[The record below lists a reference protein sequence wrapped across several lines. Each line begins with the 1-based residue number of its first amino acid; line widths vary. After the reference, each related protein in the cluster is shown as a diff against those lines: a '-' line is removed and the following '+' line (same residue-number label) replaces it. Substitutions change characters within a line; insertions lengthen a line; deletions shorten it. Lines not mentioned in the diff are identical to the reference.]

1 MKIVVLLSRIP
12 YPLEK
17 GDKLRAYHQL
27 KQLHKNHEII
37 LCYLND
43 NNNSEVPRDELR
55 SICSELHVFNLS
67 KFKIALNLFFA
78 LFSSRPFQ
86 VAYFY
91 QRSVHKRIK
100 ALINSH
106 QPDHIYC
113 QLIRTTE
120 YAKNEHEYIKTLD
133 YQDAFSKGMDRRKE
147 RSKGLRRWIFET
159 ERKRLL
165 AYENIIFEYF
175 ENRTIISK
183 QDRNF
188 IYHPKQRE
196 IKIIPNGVDTAFFKP
211 RKEETKYHIL
221 FTGNMSYAP
230 NIDSVL
236 FLTEEILPLLKTVN
250 PDIRILIAGSSP
262 SKQVRELSSEHVIVS
277 GWMDDIREAYAQSS
291 IFVAPMQ
298 IGTGLQNKLLEAMSM
313 AMPCITTKLANNA
326 LAAEPGKSILI
337 GNTPAEFADHIN
349 KLLQNKALQIEI
361 GNAGREYVLKNFSW
375 QKSTDDLEAILLG
388 QNSIKSDY

>member
-37 LCYLND
+37 LCCLND
-43 NNNSEVPRDELR
+43 NNNSDVPRDELK
-55 SICSELHVFNLS
+55 SICNELHVFNLS

-100 ALINSH
+100 ALINKH

-147 RSKGLRRWIFET
+147 RSKGLKKWIFET

-188 IYHPKQRE
+188 IYHPKQKE

-211 RKEETKYHIL
+211 RKEPAKYHIL

-236 FLTEEILPLLKTVN
+236 FLTDEILPLLKKVN

-277 GWMDDIREAYAQSS
+277 GWLDDIRDAYAQST

-313 AMPCITTKLANNA
+313 AMPCVTTKLANNA

-337 GNTPAEFADHIN
+337 GNTATEFAAHIN
-349 KLLQNKALQIEI
+349 NLLQNKVLQNEI

-388 QNSIKSDY
+388 QNSL